1 MMLSKIAPGGIIYM
15 VPYIELLSFILE
27 VWFHGHLGILSIII
41 IYKYIYDVISLKIRP
56 AYCSYTGVL
65 LLAMVIGVLYSVYEL
80 SFGSDTWRDAIM
92 ATQIIE
98 RNALKDLTIAHEAY
112 PFPLVSLL
120 YAVYSMVMGLN
131 TLWSSSVMG
140 ILYLC

>member
-1 MMLSKIAPGGIIYM
+1 ML
-15 VPYIELLSFILE
+15 V
-27 VWFHGHLGILSIII
+27 
-41 IYKYIYDVISLKIRP
+41 
-56 AYCSYTGVL
+56 
-65 LLAMVIGVLYSVYEL
+65 MVIGVLYSVYAP

-98 RNALKDLTIAHEAY
+98 RSVLRDLTIVHEAY

-131 TLWSSSVMG
+131 TFWSSSVMG
-140 ILYLC
+140 ILYLMLITLWVYVLAKRTDSVCPHIAVLLALTTPLIAV

>member
-1 MMLSKIAPGGIIYM
+1 M
-15 VPYIELLSFILE
+15 VPYIALLSFILE
-27 VWFHGHLGILSIII
+27 VWFHGHLRILSIII
-41 IYKYIYDVISLKIRP
+41 IYKYIYNVISLKTRL

-65 LLAMVIGVLYSVYEL
+65 LVVMVIGVLYSVYAP
-80 SFGSDTWRDAIM
+80 SFGSNTWRDAIM

-98 RNALKDLTIAHEAY
+98 RSVLRDPTIIHEAY

-131 TLWSSSVMG
+131 TLWSSNAMG